1 MALEIVHLRSLIL
14 IICKTKKFKVIV
26 NSTEWEMILELHEF
40 DKPWMRYAL
49 GTDSHQANPIYVRGV
64 PNFSAKS
71 ILKRLIT

>member
-1 MALEIVHLRSLIL
+1 M
-14 IICKTKKFKVIV
+14 
-26 NSTEWEMILELHEF
+26 NSTEWEMILEFHEF